1 MDKKQLQNLHSATY
15 PGPEWKHREATA
27 FGAARAAAAPPATTE
42 QTDDDTLVVDTTPR
56 QAAMDIKD
64 GIYRVKLAALDEEPN
79 PFDEGKRRWL
89 WKFGV
94 EGQEGTLHFYSS
106 VGRGPRM
113 EEALT
118 ALQVPFAKNSKTSL
132 KKSGLLGRTCM
143 GRVENITTNG
153 GGVTFPRLK
162 QLFPAVS

>member
-1 MDKKQLQNLHSATY
+1 MDKTELQQWHTY
-15 PGPEWKHREATA
+15 PGPDWKQREAAA
-27 FGAARAAAAPPATTE
+27 FGRLRVAAAPPAPTE
-42 QTDDDTLVVDTTPR
+42 PTDDDTLVVDTSPR

-64 GIYRVKLAALDEEPN
+64 GIYRVKLGALEEEPN

-94 EGQEGTLHFYSS
+94 EGQEGMLHFYSS

-118 ALQVPFAKNSKTSL
+118 ALQVSFAKNAKTSL
-132 KKSGLLGRTCM
+132 KKSELLGRSCM
-143 GRVENITTNG
+143 GRVENVPNQK
-153 GGVTFPRLK
+153 GGVFPRLK
-162 QLFPAVS
+162 QLFPAAT